1 MRAPG
6 LQRLIYLGAT
16 RMGLVERVCGPI
28 CPFRNAGIRFRRG
41 TPGNTGYSGAPLANM
56 ASLSRKTTWACALL
70 LCSANATAQDGQFL
84 RSEQATVSFVSDAPM
99 ERIEARTG
107 QASAMLDITER
118 SFAVQIPVG
127 TFEGFNSPLQRE
139 HFMENYMQRSVHPNA
154 VFKGR
159 IIEAVD
165 LTKPGTYRVR
175 AKGDLLVHGVQ
186 RERIIECVLVVR
198 EDGVTVDSTFEIEL
212 AEHGIRIPRVVQQ
225 KVSPRVQVTVA
236 IAFTP
241 TAKRRR

>member
-1 MRAPG
+1 MLVGSMPE
-6 LQRLIYLGAT
+6 RLGYLGAT
-16 RMGLVERVCGPI
+16 RMRHEKRVGERSVPLQD
-28 CPFRNAGIRFRRG
+28 PGIPFRRG
-41 TPGNTGYSGAPLANM
+41 SADGYGAFAAPLDYM
-56 ASLSRKTTWACALL
+56 ADLARNTAFALAF
-70 LCSANATAQDGQFL
+70 LCCLGTTAQQGQFF
-84 RSEQATVSFVSDAPM
+84 RSERTMVSFVSDAPM
-99 ERIEARTG
+99 ERIDAQTT
-107 QASAMLDITER
+107 QATAMLDVTQR

-139 HFMENYMQRSVHPNA
+139 HFMENYMQQSVHPNA

-186 RERIIECVLVVR
+186 RERIIECVLVVK
-198 EDGVTVDSTFEIEL
+198 EDGIAVESAFEIEL
-212 AEHGIRIPRVVQQ
+212 AEHEIRIPRVVQQ

-236 IAFTP
+236 IALSP
-241 TAKRRR
+241 TAKRRL

>member
-1 MRAPG
+1 
-6 LQRLIYLGAT
+6 
-16 RMGLVERVCGPI
+16 
-28 CPFRNAGIRFRRG
+28 
-41 TPGNTGYSGAPLANM
+41 M
-56 ASLSRKTTWACALL
+56 AQ
-70 LCSANATAQDGQFL
+70 NGQLL
-84 RSEQATVSFVSDAPM
+84 RSGQAAVSFVSDAPM

-107 QASAMLDITER
+107 QATAILDITAR

-139 HFMENYMQRSVHPNA
+139 HFMENYMQQPLHPNA
-154 VFKGR
+154 IFKGR

-186 RERIIECVLVVR
+186 RERIIECVLVVK
-198 EDGVTVDSTFEIEL
+198 EDGVTVDSSFEIEL
-212 AEHGIRIPRVVQQ
+212 AEHEIRIPRVVQQ